1 MEINR
6 VKKILE
12 QKDQDCILLT
22 TSLQIAEDALADVEK
37 ELELKSG
44 ENNRLRGQVAD
55 CEVALNDLYK
65 GRKGAG
71 SLAME
76 MESLK
81 NDNERLI
88 ALLKETC
95 EYADIEDY
103 QILKSA
109 ATKTLQGVK
118 GV

>member
-1 MEINR
+1 
-6 VKKILE
+6 
-12 QKDQDCILLT
+12 
-22 TSLQIAEDALADVEK
+22 
-37 ELELKSG
+37 
-44 ENNRLRGQVAD
+44 
-55 CEVALNDLYK
+55 VALNDLYK

-95 EYADIEDY
+95 EYADIEDD
-103 QILKSA
+103 
-109 ATKTLQGVK
+109 
-118 GV
+118 